1 MSEPSPTERVARL
14 FDELAA
20 VYDQSGVDFFGPI
33 AARLVDL
40 LQVRLGE
47 RAVDIGCG
55 RGAVT
60 FRLAEKV
67 GPQGAVTAIDVSP
80 AMVELTRAQA
90 EQAGLRQ
97 VSVEVMDAMAPALPE
112 AGFDLIAS
120 SVVLFFLPDPAAA
133 LARWL
138 RLLAP
143 GGRIGVTTFGEQ
155 DEVWRAVDDLFNDYL
170 PEGVLDPRTAGR
182 LGPFA
187 NDAAMK
193 ALFLGAGAAWVRS
206 LDEPT
211 HLAFESAAAW
221 REFSLS
227 VGQRGMWRFV
237 PEREHDQLFARIS
250 RLLESARG
258 PDGKIVLTQI
268 VRYTLA
274 TVE

>member
-14 FDELAA
+14 FDELAP

-40 LQVRLGE
+40 LQVRAGE

-80 AMVELTRAQA
+80 AMVELTRTQA
-90 EQAGLRQ
+90 EKAGVRQ
-97 VSVEVMDAMAPALPE
+97 VRVEVMDAMAPDLPE
-112 AGFDLIAS
+112 AGYDLIAS

-155 DEVWRAVDDLFNDYL
+155 DEVWRAVDDLFHDYL

-206 LDEPT
+206 LNEPT

-227 VGQRGMWRFV
+227 VGQRAMWRFV

-250 RLLESARG
+250 RLLEGARG

>member
-14 FDELAA
+14 FDELAP
-20 VYDQSGVDFFGPI
+20 VYDKSGVEFFGPI
-33 AARLVDL
+33 ATRLVDL
-40 LQVRLGE
+40 LQVRTGE

-60 FRLAEKV
+60 LRLAERV
-67 GPQGAVTAIDVSP
+67 GPQGTVTAIDLSP
-80 AMVELTRAQA
+80 AMVELTRAAA
-90 EQAGLRQ
+90 EHAGLRQ
-97 VSVEVMDAMAPALPE
+97 VSVEVMDAMAPTLPQ
-112 AGFDLIAS
+112 AGYDLIAS
-120 SVVLFFLPDPAAA
+120 SVVLFFLPDPVSA

-155 DEVWRAVDDLFNDYL
+155 DEVWRAVDDLVTDYL

-182 LGPFA
+182 QGPFA

-193 ALFLGAGAAWVRS
+193 ALFVDAGATWVRS
-206 LDEPT
+206 VNEPT

-221 REFSLS
+221 RQFSLS
-227 VGQRGMWRFV
+227 VGQRDMWPFV
-237 PEREHDQLFARIS
+237 PERQRDELFAQIA
-250 RLLESARG
+250 RLLEGARG

-274 TVE
+274 LVE